1 LSLHVFLPLLDNSS
15 ILSFPPPPTPIMPWN
30 QWLCTIAYIYELS
43 QDPRT
48 FVIEYPGACL
58 SLLHCLEAFLHRLFH
73 FIEKLVFAPS
83 LCWDSLCCSSAA
95 GFPSLSQPADSEVCQ
110 QVALQSAWLPIVR
123 DAWRESASGS
133 VESDFLQTHGLQ
145 PRGSS
150 VQGIL
155 QARILEWI
163 AISFSRGSSHPRD

>member
-1 LSLHVFLPLLDNSS
+1 MLLLS
-15 ILSFPPPPTPIMPWN
+15 
-30 QWLCTIAYIYELS
+30 C
-43 QDPRT
+43 
-48 FVIEYPGACL
+48 
-58 SLLHCLEAFLHRLFH
+58 
-73 FIEKLVFAPS
+73 
-83 LCWDSLCCSSAA
+83 
-95 GFPSLSQPADSEVCQ
+95 
-110 QVALQSAWLPIVR
+110 WLPQPLTARRFRGVPAGGAAVSLAAHR